1 MSSENNATFFT
12 KEISPG
18 ILKIIIIILFVLVF
32 LSLGLNGFLISQL
45 LSARQ
50 QALGL
55 VQNFKPMVQ
64 DTLSQV
70 DTELETF
77 QESTLEFNVKID
89 QILPIDV
96 EIPFNETVEV
106 PINLV
111 IPIEQQIQTT
121 VMMDPFQAGLEI
133 PVKIDV
139 PISVEVPIDVVLPVT
154 IDRTI
159 PISTNVPINLD
170 VPLAIEVSET
180 DLVLYI
186 EQVRQGIG
194 SFNESLD
201 QVAIGAGN

>member
-170 VPLAIEVSET
+170 VPPAIEVSET